1 MEVAKLFASVGF
13 RVDTKNLDTFDTRL
27 ANTQLKFVGFANAI
41 DNVGKQASQA
51 INPVNNLLRALDF
64 KGKATGI
71 APLANALEKLERS
84 VKSINMSDFH
94 SKLQK
99 LTYALNEARP
109 SINRN
114 ANAWER
120 YADAVTRAKMAVG
133 GSWSTGARAPR
144 APSSFAAGAGFGL
157 GAAAGGGGYVSSPHY
172 TPQSRLLAP
181 MVGSHL
187 AYLGSGGVM
196 AGVGA
201 IYATKATLDRAQENV
216 TAENFVK
223 MASRDDAEF
232 QSNKKWLWEKS
243 QYYGTDINANMEGFG
258 KIYMNT
264 EESLGRDKSLAV
276 IEDIMKYNT
285 AMHTSREAQKFI
297 NKSLYQMAGT
307 AQVNAQDYNQWEEHV
322 AGGQKVAARALDIL
336 AEEKGGKFKDW
347 RQYGTAKKAI
357 SEIQIEGKDLVPA
370 LTRAMAE
377 ASAKGLETGRT
388 GYQAEG
394 TRFQNNVTEMA
405 RALADGGLFDMG
417 KAFFQLLNSI
427 MGILKDLMPVWKFL
441 AAVVGDF
448 FKNLSN
454 GLEWLRIAIKD
465 FGEFATAVY
474 KVSGEIIVL
483 RAGLIA
489 LAVSTL
495 PLVLAG
501 IKKFMTA
508 VTAIMMRNPITAG
521 LIIMLTILGWL
532 YGQWKRQQE
541 GLSNWFDFFS
551 AILYMLKETFMIFVY
566 TIKLYFFEFLNALI
580 DGFKAL
586 PDFFTSVFNSIKE
599 RFSFITDLIGKMK
612 EVIGLSKEIDEGD
625 KKRRE
630 DALRYGQP
638 SPYMLPRFQPPTPA
652 IPPTLARPQERLRF
666 EDAVVQVVDPQ
677 GRKLGTGSL
686 SVAQAITA

>member
-94 SKLQK
+94 SKMQK

-157 GAAAGGGGYVSSPHY
+157 GASAGGYVSSPHY

-187 AYLGSGGVM
+187 AYLGSSGVM

-232 QSNKKWLWEKS
+232 QANTKWLWERS

-264 EESLGRDKSLAV
+264 EESLGREKSLAV

-394 TRFQNNVTEMA
+394 ARFQNNVTQMA

-427 MGILKDLMPVWKFL
+427 MGILQDLMPVWKFL
-441 AAVVGDF
+441 AAAVGDF

-454 GLEWLRIAIKD
+454 GIVWLRIAVKD
-465 FGEFATAVY
+465 LMEFTTWVFNAGEETYA
-474 KVSGEIIVL
+474 L
-483 RAGLIA
+483 RAVLTA

-495 PLVLAG
+495 PLVLVA

-521 LIIMLTILGWL
+521 LIIILTILGWL

-551 AILYMLKETFMIFVY
+551 AILYMLKETFMTFVY

-586 PDFFTSVFNSIKE
+586 PDFFTSVFNSIKD
-599 RFSFITDLIGKMK
+599 RFSFIPDLIDKMK

-630 DALRYGQP
+630 DALRYGLP
-638 SPYMLPRFQPPTPA
+638 SPYMPPRFQPPTP
-652 IPPTLARPQERLRF
+652 ILPPTVARPQSFRF
-666 EDAVVQVVDPQ
+666 EDATVQVVDPQ
-677 GRKLGTGSL
+677 GHKLGTGSL

>member
-27 ANTQLKFVGFANAI
+27 ANTQLKFVGFATAI
-41 DNVGKQASQA
+41 DGLGKQAAEA
-51 INPVNNLLRALDF
+51 ILPVNNLLKALDF
-64 KGKATGI
+64 KGKSAGI
-71 APLANALEKLERS
+71 TPLATALEKLEKA
-84 VKSINMSDFH
+84 VKSIDSRGFH
-94 SKLQK
+94 AKIQA
-99 LTYALNEARP
+99 LTYALDEARP
-109 SINRN
+109 LIHRN

-120 YADAVTRAKMAVG
+120 YAQAVASAKLAVG

-157 GAAAGGGGYVSSPHY
+157 GASAGGYVSSPHY

-187 AYLGSGGVM
+187 AYLGSSGVM

-232 QSNKKWLWEKS
+232 QANTKWLWERS

-264 EESLGRDKSLAV
+264 EESLGREKSLAV

-394 TRFQNNVTEMA
+394 ARFQNNVTQMA

-427 MGILKDLMPVWKFL
+427 MGILQDLMPVWQLL
-441 AAVVGDF
+441 ASAVGGF
-448 FKNLSN
+448 FKNLAN
-454 GLEWLRIAIKD
+454 GIEWLRIAVKD
-465 FGEFATAVY
+465 LIDFTTWVFNAGEETYA
-474 KVSGEIIVL
+474 L
-483 RAGLIA
+483 RAVLTA

-495 PLVLAG
+495 PLVLVA

-508 VTAIMMRNPITAG
+508 VTMIMMRNPNTAG
-521 LIIMLTILGWL
+521 LIIILTILGWL

-551 AILYMLKETFMIFVY
+551 AILYMLKETFMTFVY

-586 PDFFTSVFNSIKE
+586 PDFFTSVFNSIKD
-599 RFSFITDLIGKMK
+599 RFSFIPDLIDKMK
-612 EVIGLSKEIDEGD
+612 DVIGLSKEIDEGD

-630 DALRYGQP
+630 DALRYGLP
-638 SPYMLPRFQPPTPA
+638 SPYMPPRFQPPTP
-652 IPPTLARPQERLRF
+652 ILPPTVARPQSFRF
-666 EDAVVQVVDPQ
+666 EDAIVQVVDPQ
-677 GRKLGTGSL
+677 GLKLGTGSL

>member
-27 ANTQLKFVGFANAI
+27 ANTQLKFVGFATAI
-41 DNVGKQASQA
+41 DGLGKQAAEA
-51 INPVNNLLRALDF
+51 ILPVNNLLKALDF
-64 KGKATGI
+64 KGKSAGI
-71 APLANALEKLERS
+71 TPLATALEKLEKA
-84 VKSINMSDFH
+84 VKSIDSRGFH
-94 SKLQK
+94 AKIQA
-99 LTYALNEARP
+99 LTYALDEARP
-109 SINRN
+109 LIHRN
-114 ANAWER
+114 ANAWDR
-120 YADAVTRAKMAVG
+120 YAEAVTRAKLAVG

-157 GAAAGGGGYVSSPHY
+157 GASAGGGYVSSPHY

-232 QSNKKWLWEKS
+232 QANKKWLWERS

-264 EESLGRDKSLAV
+264 EESLGREKSLAV

-377 ASAKGLETGRT
+377 ASSKGLETGRT

-394 TRFQNNVTEMA
+394 SRFQNNVTQMA
-405 RALADGGLFDMG
+405 RTLADGGLFDMG

-427 MGILKDLMPVWKFL
+427 MGILQDLMPVWKFL
-441 AAVVGDF
+441 ASAVGDF

-465 FGEFATAVY
+465 FGVFAAWIY

-495 PLVLAG
+495 PLVLVG

-551 AILYMLKETFMIFVY
+551 AILYILKETVMTFVY

-599 RFSFITDLIGKMK
+599 RFSFITDLIDKMK

-638 SPYMLPRFQPPTPA
+638 SPYVLPRFLPPTPA
-652 IPPTLARPQERLRF
+652 LPPTVARPQERLRF
-666 EDAVVQVVDPQ
+666 EDATVQVVDPQ

-686 SVAQAITA
+686 SVAQASTA

>member
-41 DNVGKQASQA
+41 DNVGKQAGQA
-51 INPVNNLLRALDF
+51 ITPVNNLLRALDF

-71 APLANALEKLERS
+71 TPLANALEKLERV
-84 VKSINMSDFH
+84 VKSMDMGNFH
-94 SKLQK
+94 SKIQK

-109 SINRN
+109 TINRN

-120 YADAVTRAKMAVG
+120 YADAVTRAKLAVS
-133 GSWSTGARAPR
+133 GSWSTGSR
-144 APSSFAAGAGFGL
+144 APSPPSGFGAGAGFGL
-157 GAAAGGGGYVSSPHY
+157 GAAVGGGYVSSPHY

-181 MVGSHL
+181 MIGSHL
-187 AYLGSGGVM
+187 AYLGSTGVM

-201 IYATKATLDRAQENV
+201 IYATKATLDRAQENL

-223 MASRDDAEF
+223 MASRDDKEF
-232 QSNKKWLWEKS
+232 QENVKWLWDKS

-264 EESLGRDKSLAV
+264 EEALGRDRSLAV

-336 AEEKGGKFKDW
+336 AEEQGGKYTDW

-377 ASAKGLETGRT
+377 ASSKGLETGRT

-394 TRFQNNVTEMA
+394 ARFQNNVTRMA
-405 RALADGGLFDMG
+405 RELADGGLFDMG

-427 MGILKDLMPVWKFL
+427 MGVLQELMPLWQFL
-441 AAVVGDF
+441 ATAVGGF
-448 FKNLSN
+448 FKNLAN
-454 GLEWLRIAIKD
+454 GIEWLRIAVKD
-465 FGEFATAVY
+465 LIAFTTWVFNAGEETYALR
-474 KVSGEIIVL
+474 GVL
-483 RAGLIA
+483 TA

-501 IKKFMTA
+501 IRKFMTA
-508 VTAIMMRNPITAG
+508 VTMIMMKNPITAG
-521 LIIMLTILGWL
+521 LIIILTILGWL

-541 GLSNWFDFFS
+541 GLSNWFDFFA
-551 AILYMLKETFMIFVY
+551 AILYILKETFMTFVY
-566 TIKLYFFEFLNALI
+566 TLKLYFFEFLNAMI

-586 PDFFTSVFNSIKE
+586 PEFFTSVFNRIKE
-599 RFSFITDLIGKMK
+599 RFSFITDLIDKMK

-625 KKRRE
+625 RKRRE
-630 DALRYGQP
+630 DAIKYGRP
-638 SPYMLPRFQPPTPA
+638 SPYTLPQFQPPTTA
-652 IPPTLARPQERLRF
+652 IPPSIRAPNQKIQF
-666 EDAVVQVVDPQ
+666 EDAIVQVVDPN
-677 GRKLGTGSL
+677 GRPLGTGSL
-686 SVAQAITA
+686 SVAQAIAT

>member
-1 MEVAKLFASVGF
+1 MEISKLFASVGF
-13 RVDTKNLDTFDTRL
+13 RVDTKNLDTFESRL
-27 ANTQLKFVGFANAI
+27 AGTQLKFVGFANSI
-41 DNVGKQASQA
+41 DLVGKQASQA
-51 INPVNNLLRALDF
+51 ILPVNNLLRALDF
-64 KGKATGI
+64 KGKSAGI
-71 APLANALEKLERS
+71 VPLANALERLEKA
-84 VKSINMSDFH
+84 VKTIDMASFH
-94 SKLQK
+94 SKVQN

-109 SINRN
+109 AINRN

-120 YADAVTRAKMAVG
+120 YAAAVTQAKMAVG
-133 GSWSTGARAPR
+133 GSWATGARAPR
-144 APSSFAAGAGFGL
+144 APSSFAMGAGYGL
-157 GAAAGGGGYVSSPHY
+157 GAGVGYSSSPHY

-181 MVGSHL
+181 LVGSHL
-187 AYLGSGGVM
+187 AYLGSSGVM

-201 IYATKATLDRAQENV
+201 IYAAKMTLDRAQENV

-232 QSNKKWLWEKS
+232 QQNKKWLWERS

-264 EESLGRDKSLAV
+264 EESLGREKSLKV

-370 LTRAMAE
+370 LTTAMAE
-377 ASAKGLETGRT
+377 ASAKGLEVGRT

-394 TRFQNNVTEMA
+394 ARFQNNVTSFA
-405 RALADGGLFDMG
+405 REIADGGLFAAG
-417 KAFFQLLNSI
+417 KAFFQLLNSMMEVLREMMPLWSFLASAI
-427 MGILKDLMPVWKFL
+427 GGFFTNLANGIQWIRIAVKDLM
-441 AAVVGDF
+441 DF
-448 FKNLSN
+448 THWIFTA
-454 GLEWLRIAIKD
+454 GEETYALRGAL
-465 FGEFATAVY
+465 TV
-474 KVSGEIIVL
+474 
-483 RAGLIA
+483 
-489 LAVSTL
+489 LAVSAL
-495 PLVLAG
+495 PMVLMAFR
-501 IKKFMTA
+501 KFMTA
-508 VTAIMMRNPITAG
+508 VTMIMMKNPITAG
-521 LIIMLTILGWL
+521 LIIILTVLGWL

-551 AILYMLKETFMIFVY
+551 AILYLLKETFMVFVY
-566 TIKLYFFEFLNALI
+566 TIKLYFFEFLNAMI

-586 PDFFTSVFNSIKE
+586 PSFFTSIFNQIKE
-599 RFSFITDLIGKMK
+599 KFSFIPDLIEKMK
-612 EVIGLSKEIDEGD
+612 ELIGLSNELDESD

-630 DALRYGQP
+630 DNLKYGRP
-638 SPYMLPRFQPPTPA
+638 SPYVIPQFQPPTPA
-652 IPPTLARPQERLRF
+652 IPPTLQTPKKLSF
-666 EDAVVQVVDPQ
+666 EDAVVRVVDQ
-677 GRKLGTGSL
+677 SGRQLGTGSL
-686 SVAQAITA
+686 SVAQAMSA